1 MEANNV
7 TLDELKKELIKVE
20 KEWIN
25 AESIDEKKDGYTKY
39 KEMEFSIEYFKKHG
53 TLQGIN
59 FEEEWTKLEERFKL
73 RKLPDLDN
81 LKIDTYEIKSLDNL
95 LNNDINLNNI
105 NFTSKNIVELSKIQ
119 DKNSKIP
126 LSSLSLEEMKEFL
139 KPIIEAKNNK
149 ELEKVV
155 SNIKNSIC
163 L

>member
-1 MEANNV
+1 M
-7 TLDELKKELIKVE
+7 
-20 KEWIN
+20 
-25 AESIDEKKDGYTKY
+25 
-39 KEMEFSIEYFKKHG
+39 
-53 TLQGIN
+53 
-59 FEEEWTKLEERFKL
+59 
-73 RKLPDLDN
+73 
-81 LKIDTYEIKSLDNL
+81 DNL